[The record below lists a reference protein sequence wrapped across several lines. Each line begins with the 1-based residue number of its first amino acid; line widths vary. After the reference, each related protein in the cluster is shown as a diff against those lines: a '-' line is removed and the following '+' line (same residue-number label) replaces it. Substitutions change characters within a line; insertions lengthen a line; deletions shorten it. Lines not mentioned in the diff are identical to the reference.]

1 MKRRR
6 LLAGA
11 ALLVALL
18 TATQWVRLDVLRV
31 ESVREGRTILLVPTS
46 PGDTFA
52 LAFVHSVERSVVRD
66 FFRIDEGGQLVLYGT
81 EFSSSNAGL
90 PTTLA
95 PGETLARG
103 DGTFRISGMH
113 RAMEEV
119 SLWVGEASGNRLTIH
134 GVDHDLPGMAGEALL
149 RVRAGTSTAAEV
161 LLCSFGHRRARHER
175 KVAKG

>member
-1 MKRRR
+1 MKRRT

-11 ALLVALL
+11 ALLVAVL
-18 TATQWVRLDVLRV
+18 AAAQWARLDVLRV
-31 ESVREGRTILLVPTS
+31 EALREGRTVLLVPAG
-46 PGDTFA
+46 PGDTFT
-52 LAFVHSVERSVVRD
+52 LSFIHSVERSVVRD
-66 FFRIDEGGQLVLYGT
+66 FFRIDEGGRLVLYGT

-90 PTTLA
+90 PSALA
-95 PGETLARG
+95 PGETLTRG
-103 DGTFRISGMH
+103 DGRFRISGMH
-113 RAMEEV
+113 RVMEEV